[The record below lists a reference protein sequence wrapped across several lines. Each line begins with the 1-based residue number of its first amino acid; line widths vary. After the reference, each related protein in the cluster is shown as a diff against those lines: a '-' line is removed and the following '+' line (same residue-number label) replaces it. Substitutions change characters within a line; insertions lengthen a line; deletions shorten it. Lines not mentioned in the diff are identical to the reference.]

1 MDIKTVTKREN
12 SDISWRDSRDAIAIV
27 CVFLIAIT
35 WFVFGQTLR
44 YDFVNY
50 DDDSYIYANPLI
62 SSGLTIPGAIYALS
76 GKHSGN
82 WHPLTTLSHM
92 LDCQLWGSHAGG
104 HHFTNIVLHTI
115 AVVLL
120 FLILRQMTDAL
131 WRSAFVAA
139 VFAVHPLRVESV
151 AWISERKDVL
161 SAVFFM
167 LTLWLYVRYVRYPS
181 VKRYLAVVSSFA
193 LGLMCKPT
201 LVTVPLILLLLDYWP
216 LRRFAAVIPSDVE
229 AATQPP
235 EAAGPG
241 FQSRRKTS
249 KVTPRGPSTS
259 LGMTIRKLIIEKV
272 PLLALSAAAAGAT
285 LWAQKKSII
294 HIERLPFMWRV
305 GNGLVTCL
313 TYIKQMIWPARL
325 AVFYP
330 HPGYTLPVWEV
341 GLAFVLLGMVSV
353 GAMALRHKRP
363 YFITGWFWYL
373 IMLLPVIGLIQV
385 GSQGHADRYTYLSQI
400 GLYILLAWAI
410 PDICRASVSDAN
422 RKGTAFRSCNGC
434 EATARL
440 SNALQFRILGVIASV
455 AIILLAWCAHIQ
467 ASYWRNG
474 ESLWSHAIAVTS
486 ENFVAHDG
494 LGQFLLDH
502 GRLDE
507 AIDQFQVALNID
519 PKYPMARTNLGIA
532 LSRKGRVDEAITH
545 LQTVLGDYPN
555 DAIAQLNLGTAL
567 AKKGDAESAIAAF
580 EKALSIQS
588 RYPSAHYN
596 LGMALD
602 ASGRIDEAIA
612 HYQEAAQE
620 DPHFAEAY
628 YLLGND
634 FFRTSRIDDAIAAYE
649 RALQSR
655 PAYPEV
661 ENNIGLALLKEG
673 RPGEAIA
680 HWENA
685 VANESDFV
693 AALNNLAWVL
703 AAFPEASIRN
713 GDKALRLADRAN
725 QLSGGKDPAVLR
737 TLAAAYA
744 ENGRFTEAT
753 ATAESG
759 LQLANTQDN
768 SALAKIFESD
778 LAHYRANAPV
788 RIALRPDN

>member
-1 MDIKTVTKREN
+1 MEIKTVTKREN
-12 SDISWRDSRDAIAIV
+12 SDVSWRDSRCAIAIV

-35 WFVFGQTLR
+35 WFVFGQTVR

-50 DDDSYIYANPLI
+50 DDDNYVYANPLI
-62 SSGLTIPGAIYALS
+62 SSWLTVSGAIHAFS
-76 GKHSGN
+76 GKHAGN

-92 LDCQLWGSHAGG
+92 LDCQLWGSNAGG

-120 FLILRQMTDAL
+120 FLVLLQMTGAL

-139 VFAVHPLRVESV
+139 VFAIHPLRVESV

-167 LTLWLYVRYVRYPS
+167 LTLGLYVRYVRYSS
-181 VKRYLAVVSSFA
+181 VGRYLAVASAFA

-201 LVTVPLILLLLDYWP
+201 LVTVPLVLLLLDYWP
-216 LRRFAAVIPSDVE
+216 LKRFAGESS
-229 AATQPP
+229 T
-235 EAAGPG
+235 
-241 FQSRRKTS
+241 RR
-249 KVTPRGPSTS
+249 
-259 LGMTIRKLIIEKV
+259 LILEKI
-272 PLLALSAAAAGAT
+272 PLLALSAAGAGAT
-285 LWAQKKSII
+285 LWAHEKSII
-294 HIERLPFMWRV
+294 PIEQIPFMWRV
-305 GNGLVTCL
+305 GNGLVACL
-313 TYIKQMIWPARL
+313 IYIKQMIWPARL
-325 AVFYP
+325 AVFYT
-330 HPGYTLPVWEV
+330 HPTRTLPVWEI
-341 GLAFVLLGMVSV
+341 GLAIVMIGIVSA
-353 GAMALRHKRP
+353 GAIALRHKRA
-363 YFITGWFWYL
+363 YLVTGWFWYL

-385 GSQGHADRYTYLSQI
+385 GSQAHADRYTYLSQI
-400 GLYILLAWAI
+400 GLYILLAWAVT
-410 PDICRASVSDAN
+410 DICRASVSDAN
-422 RKGTAFRSCNGC
+422 RKEPAFR
-434 EATARL
+434 R
-440 SNALQFRILGVIASV
+440 NALQRRILGVTASV

-486 ENFVAHDG
+486 DNFVAHAG
-494 LGQFLLDH
+494 LGQFQLDH

-507 AIDQFQVALNID
+507 AIDQLQIALNIA

-532 LSRKGRVDEAITH
+532 LTQKGRIDEAIAN
-545 LQTVLGDYPN
+545 LQTVLEDYPN
-555 DAIAQLNLGTAL
+555 DAKAHFNLGNAL
-567 AKKGDAESAIAAF
+567 AKTGDSQSAIAAY

-588 RYPSAHYN
+588 PYPSAHYN

-602 ASGRIDEAIA
+602 DSGRIDEAIA
-612 HYQEAAQE
+612 HYQEAVQE

-634 FFRTSRIDDAIAAYE
+634 LFRTSRIDDAIAAYG

-655 PAYPEV
+655 PVYPEV
-661 ENNIGLALLKEG
+661 ENNIGLALLNEG

-680 HWENA
+680 HWEHA

-713 GDKALRLADRAN
+713 GDKAVRLADRAN
-725 QLSGGKDPAVLR
+725 QLSGSKDPAVLR

-778 LAHYRANAPV
+778 LAHYRAKAPV
-788 RIALRPDN
+788 RIALQPDN

>member
-1 MDIKTVTKREN
+1 LSRLDGGGAANRTPRSIEIKTVAKREN
-12 SDISWRDSRDAIAIV
+12 SDVSSRDSRAAIAIV

-35 WFVFGQTLR
+35 WFVFGQTVR

-50 DDDSYIYANPLI
+50 DDDTYVYANPLI
-62 SSGLTIPGAIYALS
+62 SSGLTVPGGIYAFS

-120 FLILRQMTDAL
+120 FLILRQMTGAL

-167 LTLWLYVRYVRYPS
+167 LTLGLYVRYVRDSS
-181 VKRYLAVVSSFA
+181 VGRYLAVVSSFA
-193 LGLMCKPT
+193 LGLLCKPT
-201 LVTVPLILLLLDYWP
+201 LVTVPLVLLLLDYWP
-216 LRRFAAVIPSDVE
+216 LKRFAGQSSTRWLILEKIPL
-229 AATQPP
+229 
-235 EAAGPG
+235 
-241 FQSRRKTS
+241 F
-249 KVTPRGPSTS
+249 
-259 LGMTIRKLIIEKV
+259 
-272 PLLALSAAAAGAT
+272 ALSAAGTGAT
-285 LWAQKKSII
+285 LWAHEKSII
-294 HIERLPFMWRV
+294 YIERLPFMWRV

-313 TYIKQMIWPARL
+313 IYIKQMVWPVRL

-330 HPGYTLPVWEV
+330 HPGVTLPVWEIV
-341 GLAFVLLGMVSV
+341 LAIVVLLLTTA
-353 GAMALRHKRP
+353 GAITLRRKRP
-363 YFITGWFWYL
+363 YFYTGWLWYL
-373 IMLLPVIGLIQV
+373 LMLLPVIGLIQV

-400 GLYILLAWAI
+400 GLYILLAWAVT
-410 PDICRASVSDAN
+410 DICRASVSDAN
-422 RKGTAFRSCNGC
+422 RKGTAFRSRNGC
-434 EATARL
+434 GATAGL
-440 SNALQFRILGVIASV
+440 SNALQRRILGGTAGV
-455 AIILLAWCAHIQ
+455 AIILLAWCARVQ
-467 ASYWRNG
+467 ASCWRDG
-474 ESLWSHAIAVTS
+474 ETLWSRAIAVTS
-486 ENFVAHDG
+486 GNFVAYAG
-494 LGQFLLDH
+494 LGQFQLDH

-507 AIDQFQVALNID
+507 AINQLQSALNID
-519 PKYPMARTNLGIA
+519 PKYPIARTNLGIA
-532 LSRKGRVDEAITH
+532 LTRKGRIDEAIAH
-545 LQTVLGDYPN
+545 LQTVLEDYPN
-555 DAIAQLNLGTAL
+555 DAKAHYNLGIAL
-567 AKKGDAESAIAAF
+567 LKKGDSQSAIAAF

-588 RYPSAHYN
+588 PYPSAHYS
-596 LGMALD
+596 LGMVLD
-602 ASGRIDEAIA
+602 DSGRIDEAIA
-612 HYQEAAQE
+612 HYNEAVQE

-634 FFRTSRIDDAIAAYE
+634 LFRRSRLDDAIAAYE
-649 RALQSR
+649 RALQSH

-661 ENNIGLALLKEG
+661 ENNIGLALLNDG

-685 VANESDFV
+685 VANEPDFV
-693 AALNNLAWVL
+693 PALNNLAWVL

-725 QLSGGKDPAVLR
+725 QLSGSKDPAVLR

-768 SALAKIFESD
+768 SALAKILESD

-788 RIALRPDN
+788 RIAIPTR

>member
-1 MDIKTVTKREN
+1 VTEREN
-12 SDISWRDSRDAIAIV
+12 SDVSWRDSRAAIALV

-35 WFVFGQTLR
+35 WFVFGQTVR

-50 DDDSYIYANPLI
+50 DDDTYVYANPLI
-62 SSGLTIPGAIYALS
+62 SSGLTVPGAIHAFS
-76 GKHSGN
+76 GEHSGN

-120 FLILRQMTDAL
+120 FVVLLQMTGAL

-139 VFAVHPLRVESV
+139 VFAIHPLRVESV

-167 LTLWLYVRYVRYPS
+167 LTLGLYVRYVRYSS
-181 VKRYLAVVSSFA
+181 VGRYLAVVISFA
-193 LGLMCKPT
+193 LGLMCKST
-201 LVTVPLILLLLDYWP
+201 LVTVPLVLLLLDYWP
-216 LRRFAAVIPSDVE
+216 LKRFAGESSTRRLILEKIPL
-229 AATQPP
+229 
-235 EAAGPG
+235 
-241 FQSRRKTS
+241 F
-249 KVTPRGPSTS
+249 
-259 LGMTIRKLIIEKV
+259 
-272 PLLALSAAAAGAT
+272 ALSAVAAGAT
-285 LWAQKKSII
+285 LWAHEKSII
-294 HIERLPFMWRV
+294 HLEQIPFMWRV

-313 TYIKQMIWPARL
+313 IYIKQMIWPTRL

-330 HPGYTLPVWEV
+330 HPARTLPVWEI
-341 GLAFVLLGMVSV
+341 GLAIVLLLL
-353 GAMALRHKRP
+353 ATAAAIKLRRNRP
-363 YFITGWFWYL
+363 YFFTGWFWYL
-373 IMLLPVIGLIQV
+373 LMLLPVIGLIQV

-400 GLYILLAWAI
+400 GLYMLLAWAI
-410 PDICRASVSDAN
+410 PDALAS
-422 RKGTAFRSCNGC
+422 RF
-434 EATARL
+434 ATGRIRRGG
-440 SNALQFRILGVIASV
+440 LQRRIVAVTASV
-455 AIILLAWCAHIQ
+455 AIIVLAWCAHIQ

-486 ENFVAHDG
+486 DNSIAHGG

-507 AIDQFQVALNID
+507 AIDQFQIALNISAKD
-519 PKYPMARTNLGIA
+519 PMARTNLGIA
-532 LSRKGRVDEAITH
+532 LTKKGRVDEAIAH

-555 DAIAQLNLGTAL
+555 DAKAHENLGNAL
-567 AKKGDAESAIAAF
+567 AKKGDAQSAIAAY

-588 RYPSAHYN
+588 PYPSAHYN

-602 ASGRIDEAIA
+602 DSGRIDEAIA
-612 HYQEAAQE
+612 HYQQAVQE

-634 FFRTSRIDDAIAAYE
+634 LFRTSRIDDAIAAYE
-649 RALQSR
+649 GALQSR

-661 ENNIGLALLKEG
+661 ENNIGLALLNEG
-673 RPGEAIA
+673 RPAEAIA
-680 HWENA
+680 HWEHA

-703 AAFPEASIRN
+703 AAFPDASIRN
-713 GDKALRLADRAN
+713 GDEALRLADRAN
-725 QLSGGKDPAVLR
+725 QLSGSKDPAVLR
-737 TLAAAYA
+737 TLAAAYG
-744 ENGRFTEAT
+744 ENGRFTDAT
-753 ATAESG
+753 VTAQSG
-759 LQLANTQDN
+759 LQLAKTQNN
-768 SALAKIFESD
+768 SALAKIFEGD

-788 RIALRPDN
+788 RIAIQPDN

>member
-1 MDIKTVTKREN
+1 MEIKTVTKREN
-12 SDISWRDSRDAIAIV
+12 SDVSWRDSPGAIAIV

-35 WFVFGQTLR
+35 WFVFGQTVR

-50 DDDSYIYANPLI
+50 DDDTYVYANPLI
-62 SSGLTIPGAIYALS
+62 SSGLTIPGAIYAFS
-76 GKHSGN
+76 GKHAGN

-92 LDCQLWGSHAGG
+92 LDCQLWGFHAGG
-104 HHFTNIVLHTI
+104 HHLTNVVLHTI

-120 FLILRQMTDAL
+120 FLVLLQMTGAL

-139 VFAVHPLRVESV
+139 VFAIHPLRIESV

-167 LTLWLYVRYVRYPS
+167 LTLGLYVRYVRYPS

-201 LVTVPLILLLLDYWP
+201 LVTVPLVLLLLDYWP
-216 LRRFAAVIPSDVE
+216 LKRFAGESSTRRPILEKIPL
-229 AATQPP
+229 
-235 EAAGPG
+235 
-241 FQSRRKTS
+241 F
-249 KVTPRGPSTS
+249 
-259 LGMTIRKLIIEKV
+259 
-272 PLLALSAAAAGAT
+272 ALSAAGAGAT
-285 LWAQKKSII
+285 LWAHEKSII

-305 GNGLVTCL
+305 GNGLVTYL
-313 TYIKQMIWPARL
+313 TYMQQMIWPARL

-330 HPGYTLPVWEV
+330 HPGDTLPVWEI
-341 GLAFVLLGMVSV
+341 GLAIVLLLL
-353 GAMALRHKRP
+353 ATAAAIALRRKRP
-363 YFITGWFWYL
+363 YFLTGWFWYL
-373 IMLLPVIGLIQV
+373 LMLLPVIGLIQV

-400 GLYILLAWAI
+400 GLYVLLAWAI
-410 PDICRASVSDAN
+410 PDALAS
-422 RKGTAFRSCNGC
+422 RFER
-434 EATARL
+434 
-440 SNALQFRILGVIASV
+440 RILGVTASV
-455 AIILLAWCAHIQ
+455 AIIVWAWCAHIQ

-486 ENFVAHDG
+486 ENFIAHDG

-507 AIDQFQVALNID
+507 AIDQFQIALNID

-532 LSRKGRVDEAITH
+532 LSKKGRVDEAIAH
-545 LQTVLGDYPN
+545 FQTVLGDYPN
-555 DAIAQLNLGTAL
+555 DAKAHLNLGTAL
-567 AKKGDAESAIAAF
+567 AKKGDPQSAIAAY

-588 RYPSAHYN
+588 RYPSAHYK

-612 HYQEAAQE
+612 HYQEAVQE

-634 FFRTSRIDDAIAAYE
+634 LFRRSRIDDAIAAYE

-693 AALNNLAWVL
+693 PALNN
-703 AAFPEASIRN
+703 F
-713 GDKALRLADRAN
+713 
-725 QLSGGKDPAVLR
+725 
-737 TLAAAYA
+737 
-744 ENGRFTEAT
+744 
-753 ATAESG
+753 
-759 LQLANTQDN
+759 
-768 SALAKIFESD
+768 
-778 LAHYRANAPV
+778 
-788 RIALRPDN
+788 

>member
-1 MDIKTVTKREN
+1 M
-12 SDISWRDSRDAIAIV
+12 
-27 CVFLIAIT
+27 T
-35 WFVFGQTLR
+35 WFVFGQTVR

-50 DDDSYIYANPLI
+50 DDDSYVYANPLI
-62 SSGLTIPGAIYALS
+62 SNGLTIPGAIYAFS

-104 HHFTNIVLHTI
+104 HHLTNIVLHTI

-120 FLILRQMTDAL
+120 FLVLLQMTGAL

-139 VFAVHPLRVESV
+139 VFAIHPLRVESV

-167 LTLWLYVRYVRYPS
+167 LTLGLYVRYVSYAS
-181 VKRYLAVVSSFA
+181 VKRYLAVVISFA

-216 LRRFAAVIPSDVE
+216 LGRIDL
-229 AATQPP
+229 T
-235 EAAGPG
+235 
-241 FQSRRKTS
+241 SRREVAT
-249 KVTPRGPSTS
+249 
-259 LGMTIRKLIIEKV
+259 KLW
-272 PLLALSAAAAGAT
+272 PLLREKIPLFALSAVAAEAT
-285 LWAQKKSII
+285 LWAQEKSII
-294 HIERLPFMWRV
+294 QIERLPFVWRV
-305 GNGLVTCL
+305 SNGLVTCL

-330 HPGYTLPVWEV
+330 HPAHTLPVWEIGV
-341 GLAFVLLGMVSV
+341 AILLIGIVSA
-353 GAMALRHKRP
+353 GAIALRHKQP
-363 YFITGWFWYL
+363 YLITGWFWYL
-373 IMLLPVIGLIQV
+373 LMLLPVIGLIQV
-385 GSQGHADRYTYLSQI
+385 GSQGHADRYTYLPQI

-410 PDICRASVSDAN
+410 TDACRASLSAPNAFGV
-422 RKGTAFRSCNGC
+422 RKGAAFR
-434 EATARL
+434 R
-440 SNALQFRILGVIASV
+440 NALQHRILGVTASV
-455 AIILLAWCAHIQ
+455 AIIVLAWCAHIQ
-467 ASYWRNG
+467 ASYWGNG

-486 ENFVAHDG
+486 ENFTAHDG

-507 AIDQFQVALNID
+507 AIDQFQIALNIA

-532 LSRKGRVDEAITH
+532 LTKKGRVDEAIAD
-545 LQTVLGDYPN
+545 LQTVLEDYPH
-555 DAIAQLNLGTAL
+555 DAKAYHNLGNAL
-567 AKKGDAESAIAAF
+567 LKKGDAQSAIGAY

-588 RYPSAHYN
+588 PYPSAHYG

-602 ASGRIDEAIA
+602 DSGRTGEAIA
-612 HYQEAAQE
+612 QYQEAVRE
-620 DPHFAEAY
+620 DPDFVEAY

-634 FFRTSRIDDAIAAYE
+634 LFRASHIDAAIAAYE

-661 ENNIGLALLKEG
+661 ENNMGLALLKEG

-685 VANESDFV
+685 VANDSDFV
-693 AALNNLAWVL
+693 PALNNLAWVL

-725 QLSGGKDPAVLR
+725 QLSGSKDPAVLR

-759 LQLANTQDN
+759 LQLANTQNN
-768 SALAKIFESD
+768 SALAKIFEDD
-778 LAHYRANAPV
+778 LAHYRANTPV
-788 RIALRPDN
+788 RIALPTR

>member
-1 MDIKTVTKREN
+1 MEIKTVTTTEN
-12 SDISWRDSRDAIAIV
+12 SDVSWRDSRGTITIV

-35 WFVFGQTLR
+35 WFVFGQTVR

-50 DDDSYIYANPLI
+50 DDDTYVYANPLI
-62 SSGLTIPGAIYALS
+62 SSGLTIPGAIYAFS

-92 LDCQLWGSHAGG
+92 LDCQLWDSHAGG
-104 HHFTNIVLHTI
+104 HHFTNSVLHTT

-120 FLILRQMTDAL
+120 FLTLLQMTGAL

-139 VFAVHPLRVESV
+139 VFAIHPLRIESV

-161 SAVFFM
+161 SAVFFI
-167 LTLWLYVRYVRYPS
+167 LTLGLYVRYVRYPS
-181 VKRYLAVVSSFA
+181 VRRYLAVVSSFA

-201 LVTVPLILLLLDYWP
+201 LVTVPLVLLLLDYWP
-216 LRRFAAVIPSDVE
+216 LGRFASMVGTSRCDVRTPQRGVPTSSCGIAVL
-229 AATQPP
+229 
-235 EAAGPG
+235 
-241 FQSRRKTS
+241 
-249 KVTPRGPSTS
+249 RG
-259 LGMTIRKLIIEKV
+259 LVVEKV
-272 PLLALSAAAAGAT
+272 PLFVLSAAGAVAT
-285 LWAQKKSII
+285 LWAHEKSII

-313 TYIKQMIWPARL
+313 TYIEQMIWPARL

-330 HPGYTLPVWEV
+330 HPANTLPVWEI
-341 GLAFVLLGMVSV
+341 GLAIVLLGMVSA
-353 GAMALRHKRP
+353 GAIALRHKRP
-363 YFITGWFWYL
+363 YLVTGWFWYL

-385 GSQGHADRYTYLSQI
+385 GSQSHADRYTYLSQI
-400 GLYILLAWAI
+400 GLYILLAWAAT
-410 PDICRASVSDAN
+410 DASASPFQ
-422 RKGTAFRSCNGC
+422 R
-434 EATARL
+434 
-440 SNALQFRILGVIASV
+440 RILGVTASV
-455 AIILLAWCAHIQ
+455 AMVVLAWCAHIQ

-502 GRLDE
+502 GHLDE
-507 AIDQFQVALNID
+507 AIDQFQIALNVD

-532 LSRKGRVDEAITH
+532 LAKKGRVDEAITH
-545 LQTVLGDYPN
+545 FQTVLRDYPD
-555 DAIAQLNLGTAL
+555 DAKAHLNLGTAL
-567 AKKGDAESAIAAF
+567 AKKGDAESAIAEF

-588 RYPSAHYN
+588 RYPSAHQN
-596 LGMALD
+596 LGIALD
-602 ASGRIDEAIA
+602 DSGRIDEAIA
-612 HYQEAAQE
+612 HYQEAVQE

-634 FFRTSRIDDAIAAYE
+634 LFRRSRLDDAIAAYE

-693 AALNNLAWVL
+693 PVLNSLAWVL

-713 GDKALRLADRAN
+713 GDKAVRLADHAN
-725 QLSGGKDPAVLR
+725 QLSGSKDSAVLR

-759 LQLANTQDN
+759 LQLANTQNN

-778 LAHYRANAPV
+778 LAHYRAKTPV
-788 RIALRPDN
+788 RISPTR

>member
-1 MDIKTVTKREN
+1 VVSLLRFAYEKDLCLGSNPGGTATRTPRSIEVKTVTKKEN
-12 SDISWRDSRDAIAIV
+12 SDVSWRDSRAATAIV
-27 CVFLIAIT
+27 CVFLIAMT
-35 WFVFGQTLR
+35 WLVFGQTVG

-50 DDDSYIYANPLI
+50 DDDTYVYANPLI
-62 SSGLTIPGAIYALS
+62 SSGLTAPGAIYAFS

-92 LDCQLWGSHAGG
+92 LDCQVWGSHPGG
-104 HHFTNIVLHTI
+104 HHFTNIVLHSI

-120 FLILRQMTDAL
+120 FLILRQMTSAL

-139 VFAVHPLRVESV
+139 VFAVHPLRIESV

-167 LTLWLYVRYVRYPS
+167 LTLGFYVRYVRYSS
-181 VKRYLAVVSSFA
+181 VGRYLAVVSSFA

-201 LVTVPLILLLLDYWP
+201 LVTVPLVLLLLDYWP
-216 LRRFAAVIPSDVE
+216 LKRFAGESSTRRLILEKIPL
-229 AATQPP
+229 
-235 EAAGPG
+235 
-241 FQSRRKTS
+241 F
-249 KVTPRGPSTS
+249 
-259 LGMTIRKLIIEKV
+259 
-272 PLLALSAAAAGAT
+272 ALSVAGAGAT
-285 LWAQKKSII
+285 LWAHEKSVIQ
-294 HIERLPFMWRV
+294 IEQLPFLWRV

-330 HPGYTLPVWEV
+330 HPGNTLPVWEIV
-341 GLAFVLLGMVSV
+341 LAILLLLLTTAGVIM
-353 GAMALRHKRP
+353 LRRKRP
-363 YFITGWFWYL
+363 YFFTGWFWYL
-373 IMLLPVIGLIQV
+373 LMLLPVIGLIQV

-410 PDICRASVSDAN
+410 TDALAS
-422 RKGTAFRSCNGC
+422 RF
-434 EATARL
+434 ATGRIRRGG
-440 SNALQFRILGVIASV
+440 LQRRIVGVTASV
-455 AIILLAWCAHIQ
+455 AIIVLAWCARIQ
-467 ASYWRNG
+467 ASHWRNG

-486 ENFVAHDG
+486 ENFIAHNG

-507 AIDQFQVALNID
+507 AIDQFQIALNIA

-532 LSRKGRVDEAITH
+532 LAKKGRIDEAIAN
-545 LQTVLGDYPN
+545 LQTVLADYPN
-555 DAIAQLNLGTAL
+555 DAKARYNLGTAL
-567 AKKGDAESAIAAF
+567 AQKGDAQSAIAAY

-588 RYPSAHYN
+588 PYPSAHYN
-596 LGMALD
+596 LAMALD
-602 ASGRIDEAIA
+602 DNGRIDEAIA
-612 HYQEAAQE
+612 HYQEAVQE

-634 FFRTSRIDDAIAAYE
+634 LFRRSRIDDAIAAYE
-649 RALQSR
+649 QALQSR

-693 AALNNLAWVL
+693 PALNNLAWVL

-725 QLSGGKDPAVLR
+725 QLSGRKDPAVLR

-788 RIALRPDN
+788 RIAIPTR